1 MQHCACQ
8 THIRALRTS
17 VDSILRCVCGN
28 EPLLVFLAKV
38 KKQSCPVLTVLYIG
52 AVQAKEGTG
61 ACHFFPFGNGKKR
74 SSEWEHAVTRS
85 VKDATRVLTLKG
97 HHMLSA
103 FCPTMYRHIKYVC
116 VFLWFCYIRKVI
128 VETNACSLDCGLC
141 VTGYFNVCWQCPV

>member
-1 MQHCACQ
+1 MKVSEITCSYYFMQHCACQ

-61 ACHFFPFGNGKKR
+61 TCHFFPFGNGKKR

-97 HHMLSA
+97 PPYALGILSHNVSSHQV
-103 FCPTMYRHIKYVC
+103 RVC
-116 VFLWFCYIRKVI
+116 FLMVLLYSESNC
-128 VETNACSLDCGLC
+128 
-141 VTGYFNVCWQCPV
+141 